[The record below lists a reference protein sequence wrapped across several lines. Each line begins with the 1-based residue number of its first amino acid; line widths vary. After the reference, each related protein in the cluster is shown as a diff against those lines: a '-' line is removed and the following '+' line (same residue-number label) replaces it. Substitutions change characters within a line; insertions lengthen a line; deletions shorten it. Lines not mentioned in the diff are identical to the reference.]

1 MASTSPS
8 GYEYTQGATNV
19 NPFWEQSE
27 NPVDYIKSIELV
39 DDLDNSGGYIV
50 RYTDQD
56 GASHTLGTIDGFYTD
71 IRATQS
77 GDTVSIYGTKSGS
90 ESLIISFTLG
100 GSSGGGMTEAQ
111 VREIVVG
118 YGYQTAEQVN
128 AIVEGYGYQ
137 TASQVGAIVESYGY
151 QTASDVNTA
160 IQTAIGDALNA
171 NY

>member
-8 GYEYTQGATNV
+8 GYEYAQGATNV

-39 DDLDNSGGYIV
+39 DDLSGSTGGYIV

-56 GASHTLGTIDGFYTD
+56 GASHTLGTINGFYTD
-71 IRATQS
+71 ITATQS
-77 GDTVSIYGTKSGS
+77 GSTVSIYGKKNGV
-90 ESLIISFTLG
+90 EALIVSFDT
-100 GSSGGGMTEAQ
+100 SSGQGGGVTEEQ
-111 VREIVVG
+111 VREIVVS

-128 AIVEGYGYQ
+128 
-137 TASQVGAIVESYGY
+137 AIVESYGY